1 MEASKRM
8 VNLFLTASTL
18 TAAVIFYKT
27 FELVFLTVGVR
38 NSHLLGK
45 QFTAAHML
53 GAAAGLVLLFWVTR
67 HKTYMPTLR
76 ESGDELTKVTWPSW
90 DETKGHTKVTI
101 IVTLIIAFILWV
113 FDQVFGNLTS
123 MILG

>member
-8 VNLFLTASTL
+8 VNLFLVASTL
-18 TAAVIFYKT
+18 TAAVVFYKT
-27 FELVFLTVGVR
+27 FELVFLTVGMR
-38 NSHLLGK
+38 NAHLLGK
-45 QFTAAHML
+45 QFTTAHLL
-53 GAAAGLVLLFWVTR
+53 GAAAGVALLFWATR
-67 HKTYMPTLR
+67 HETIMPSLR
-76 ESGDELTKVTWPSW
+76 ECGDELTKVTWPTW
-90 DETKGHTKVTI
+90 EETKNHTKVTI

>member
-8 VNLFLTASTL
+8 VNLFLAASTL
-18 TAAVIFYKT
+18 TAAVIFWKT
-27 FELVFLTVGVR
+27 FELVFLMVGVR

-45 QFTAAHML
+45 QFTSAHLL
-53 GAAAGLVLLFWVTR
+53 GAAAGVAMLFWITR
-67 HKTYMPTLR
+67 HARYMPALR
-76 ESGDELTKVTWPSW
+76 ESGDELTKVTWPTW
-90 DETKGHTKVTI
+90 EETKNHTRVTI